1 MFLFPPN
8 DTLLYVFVFCAYNGP
23 YRRLFGGMAM
33 VTPLGGATEL
43 GEAVL
48 ALIGAIWRVVKAVE
62 ALART

>member
-1 MFLFPPN
+1 
-8 DTLLYVFVFCAYNGP
+8 
-23 YRRLFGGMAM
+23 M